1 MMEYLRRDSGLQS
14 TMSDNTITTVFLGTQ
29 DYRTRVT
36 SRTHEFFIDE
46 PGTLNGGD
54 TAQDPYET
62 LLGALGACKA
72 ITLRMYAQRKG
83 WDLQEVR
90 LDLAHSRPNGRGNPE
105 QIDISMSFVGDLDD
119 DQRKRLKEIANACPV
134 QKTILGELS
143 INSILED

>member
-1 MMEYLRRDSGLQS
+1 
-14 TMSDNTITTVFLGTQ
+14 MSDSTITTVTLGTE
-29 DYRTRVT
+29 DYRTRV
-36 SRTHEFFIDE
+36 SARSHEFYIDE

-72 ITLRMYAQRKG
+72 ITVRMYAQRKG
-83 WDLQEVR
+83 WDLKSVR

-105 QIDISMSFVGDLDD
+105 QIDISISFEGDLDE

-134 QKTILGELS
+134 QKTIMGALS
-143 INSILED
+143 INSILEE

>member
-1 MMEYLRRDSGLQS
+1 
-14 TMSDNTITTVFLGTQ
+14 MSDSTITTVTLGTE
-29 DYRTRVT
+29 DYRTQVSAR
-36 SRTHEFFIDE
+36 SHEFYIDE

-72 ITLRMYAQRKG
+72 ITVRMYAQRKG
-83 WDLQEVR
+83 WDLKSVR

-105 QIDISMSFVGDLDD
+105 QIDISISFEGDLDE
-119 DQRKRLKEIANACPV
+119 DQRNRLKEIANACPV

-143 INSILED
+143 INSILEE

>member
-1 MMEYLRRDSGLQS
+1 
-14 TMSDNTITTVFLGTQ
+14 MSEHNAVTTVVLGTQ

-36 SRTHEFFIDE
+36 SRTHEFFVDE
-46 PGTLNGGD
+46 PGDLNGGD

-72 ITLRMYAQRKG
+72 ITVRMYAQRKG

-90 LDLAHSRPNGRGNPE
+90 LDLVHSRPNGRGKPE
-105 QIDISMSFVGDLDD
+105 QIDISLSFVGDLDD

-134 QKTILGELS
+134 QKTITGELS
-143 INSILED
+143 VNSILEE

>member
-1 MMEYLRRDSGLQS
+1 MEYLRRDSGLQS

>member
-14 TMSDNTITTVFLGTQ
+14 TMSDNTITTVSLGTQ

>member
-1 MMEYLRRDSGLQS
+1 
-14 TMSDNTITTVFLGTQ
+14 MSDSTITTVTLGTE
-29 DYRTRVT
+29 DYRTRV
-36 SRTHEFFIDE
+36 SARTHEFYIDE

-72 ITLRMYAQRKG
+72 ITVRMYAQRKG
-83 WDLQEVR
+83 WDLKSVR

-105 QIDISMSFVGDLDD
+105 QIDISISFEGDLDE
-119 DQRKRLKEIANACPV
+119 DQRNRLKEIANACPV

-143 INSILED
+143 INSILEE